1 MSPKSNGKNQKLEAD
16 LVIVG
21 GGGGGLA
28 AALTAA
34 ESGIKNIIVLEKR
47 AALGGNSALASGPFA
62 CESPAQA
69 RQHIIADKDEL
80 FKRTMDWAHWS
91 RVNPRII
98 RAFLNKS
105 GDTIRWLENMGLV
118 FNVISFFPN
127 QTPRVQHRIEG
138 RGIHLIRVLAD
149 KCRELG
155 VQIFLKTGAKELLLE
170 KDGSVSGVL
179 AVGKEELEIRTDS
192 VIIATG
198 GFAGNKRL
206 LKKYCPLYYEGF
218 SLRGL
223 PLTGDG
229 LIMAQQAGAAI
240 EDFVTLLKEGPRVDP
255 HIWPL
260 MGLELRG
267 IPIWVNSRGERF
279 TNETIGVHAFE
290 AGNTILMQPGKV
302 MYALL
307 DSSIKG
313 KVAELLPDEF
323 MNYPPNTTIKDQL
336 GEKLMALDKALLAES
351 AKDRV
356 KIADSWYSI
365 AEWIGADPATL
376 KATVDEYN
384 EYCDHGYDALFAKD
398 RRSLLPLHQPPYY
411 AIRCKAHILDTIGG
425 IRINEHMEVLNSQ
438 DRPISGLYAVGVAVS
453 GWESE
458 TYCSDLNG
466 SAFGFALNSGRI
478 ASENAAA
485 LILKT
490 NNVQR

>member
-1 MSPKSNGKNQKLEAD
+1 MSPKSNCENQKLEAD
-16 LVIVG
+16 LVVIG

-34 ESGIKNIIVLEKR
+34 EKGIKNIIVLEKR

-69 RQHIIADKDEL
+69 RQNIIADKDEL
-80 FKRTMDWAHWS
+80 FKRTMNWAHWS

-118 FNVISFFPN
+118 FNVIAFFPN

-138 RGIHLIRVLAD
+138 RGVHMIKVLAE

-155 VQIFLKTGAKELLLE
+155 VQIFVKTAAKELLLA
-170 KDGSVSGVL
+170 KDGSIAGVL
-179 AVGKEELEIRTDS
+179 AAGEDELEIS
-192 VIIATG
+192 AKNVIIATG
-198 GFAGNKRL
+198 GFAGNKTL

-223 PLTGDG
+223 PLSGDG
-229 LIMAQQAGAAI
+229 LIMAQKAGAAI

-255 HIWPL
+255 HLWPL
-260 MGLELRG
+260 MLLELQG
-267 IPIWVNSRGERF
+267 MLIWVNSRGERF
-279 TNETIGVHAFE
+279 TDETIGVHAFE
-290 AGNTILMQPGKV
+290 AVNPILMQPGKV
-302 MYALL
+302 MYALI
-307 DSSIKG
+307 DTSIKSE
-313 KVAELLPDEF
+313 VMELLPDEF
-323 MNYPPNTTIKDQL
+323 MKYPPNTSIKDQAR
-336 GEKLMALDKALLAES
+336 EKLMALDKALLAE
-351 AKDRV
+351 AARDRV
-356 KIADSWYSI
+356 KVADSWKDI

-376 KATVDEYN
+376 TATIDEYN
-384 EYCDHGYDALFAKD
+384 QCCDHGYDAVFAKD
-398 RRSLLPLHQPPYY
+398 RRCLLPLRQAPYY
-411 AIRCKAHILDTIGG
+411 AIKCEAHILDTIGG
-425 IRINEHMEVLNSQ
+425 IRVNEHMEVLDDQ
-438 DRPISGLYAVGVAVS
+438 DKPLGGLYAVGVTVS

-466 SAFGFALNSGRI
+466 SALGFALNSGRI

-485 LILKT
+485 SMLKD
-490 NNVQR
+490 